1 MSKLMIYHGSP
12 QIVEHPVL
20 EKGKKYNDYGQGFY
34 CTEHLELAREWACTE
49 NMDGIVNQ
57 YELTM
62 GGLNILN
69 LSDGRFSVLHWLALL
84 MNYRILKLSTPVM
97 RKGAEWL
104 KENYL
109 TDLSEYDV
117 VIGWRADDSY
127 FSFARAFVNNE
138 ITLHQ
143 LSKAMSLGNLGK
155 QMVLKSEKAFDAL
168 DFLSY
173 ERVDGTVYYP
183 KRKARDLSARAAYL
197 AELENEDLDGR
208 YMRDLIRNGVKHDE
222 TSL

>member
-1 MSKLMIYHGSP
+1 MSKLTIYHGSP

-57 YELTM
+57 YELVVDD
-62 GGLNILN
+62 LKVLN
-69 LSDGRFSVLHWLALL
+69 LSDSRFSVLHWLALL

-97 RKGAEWL
+97 RRGAAWL

-138 ITLHQ
+138 ITLDQ
-143 LSKAMSLGNLGK
+143 LSKAMRLGNLG
-155 QMVLKSEKAFDAL
+155 QQVVLKSEKAFDAL
-168 DFLSY
+168 DFLFC
-173 ERVDGTVYYP
+173 EMVDGTVYYP
-183 KRKARDLSARAAYL
+183 KRKARDLAARAAYL
-197 AELENEDLDGR
+197 AELENEELNGM
-208 YMRDLIRNGVKHDE
+208 YIRDLIREGVKHDE
-222 TSL
+222 TGL